1 MSKVVVLG
9 GAGDMGG
16 RTVRELCR
24 EEGAGSDAG
33 LIGEVVV
40 ADYRLDKAEK
50 LAAEIGGKARA
61 AFVDARVKDSV
72 VGVVKG
78 ATVAVNAIGPFYRY
92 AEGILAAVMEA
103 GVDYVD
109 ICDDDDATMKL
120 LAFDSMA
127 RRRGVTAVIGN
138 GWTPGISNL
147 LARMGAD
154 QMDRVR
160 DIDLVWVGSTADS
173 EGEAVIKHVIH
184 AITRD
189 VPMYLDGRWTSV
201 PALSGVKTFPFPDPI
216 GPVSAYFCGHPEAL
230 TIPRFID
237 GLRNVTVRGYL
248 LPDEIQKVACG
259 LIDLD
264 LVNTEK
270 KVDAIAGLLQPMLPL
285 LSSIGEKT
293 PPPLSAIRVDVWGV
307 RDGKEAHAGYCSVD
321 SMDRLTGIPPAV
333 VAKMLLRGEIPR
345 PGGVFAPE
353 GIVPP
358 KPFFAALA
366 ERDIEV
372 EEVEAP

>member
-9 GAGDMGG
+9 GAGDMGS

-24 EEGAGSDAG
+24 ENGQGIVD
-33 LIGEVVV
+33 EVVI
-40 ADYRLDKAEK
+40 ADFRVDKAQK
-50 LAAEIGGKARA
+50 LADEIGGKARA
-61 AFVDARVKDSV
+61 LFVDARQKESV
-72 VGVVKG
+72 VEAVRGAGVVVN
-78 ATVAVNAIGPFYRY
+78 TVGPFYRY
-92 AEGILAAVMEA
+92 AEGVLAAVIEA

-154 QMDRVR
+154 QMDRAR

-189 VPMYLDGRWTSV
+189 VPMYLDGAWTSV
-201 PALSGVKTFPFPDPI
+201 PALSGVKTFPISDPI
-216 GPVSAYFCGHPEAL
+216 GPVPAYFCGHPEAL

-248 LPDEIQKVACG
+248 LPDEIQKVARG

-264 LVNTEK
+264 LVSTEK
-270 KVDAIAGLLQPMLPL
+270 KIDAIAGLMQPMLPL

-307 RDGKEAHAGYCSVD
+307 KDGKAAHAGYCSVD

-333 VAKMLLRGEIPR
+333 VTRMLLKGQIPKL
-345 PGGVFAPE
+345 GGVFAPE

-372 EEVEAP
+372 EEVGEP